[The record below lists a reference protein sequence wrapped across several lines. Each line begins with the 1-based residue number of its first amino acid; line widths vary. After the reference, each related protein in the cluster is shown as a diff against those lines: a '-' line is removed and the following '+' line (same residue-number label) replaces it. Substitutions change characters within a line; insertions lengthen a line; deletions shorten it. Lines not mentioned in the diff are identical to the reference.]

1 MLAAFQKYNIPLERT
16 KIAIDVTLVTLGII
30 YSFAAFSTLLGIR
43 EGTVASAVLIGLFVK
58 QFKKPAEI
66 WVKWVTGNA
75 G

>member
-1 MLAAFQKYNIPLERT
+1 MKP
-16 KIAIDVTLVTLGII
+16 I

-58 QFKKPAEI
+58 QFKKPAER
-66 WVKWVTGNA
+66 WVKRVTENA